1 MVPFKE
7 KSIADSSTASFWQD
21 GNLRSSSA
29 AGSNHEERF
38 VHSNCKYI
46 NKLIFLQLLK
56 DTYVIRFRLF
66 NKKVVRFG

>member
-1 MVPFKE
+1 MVPCQE

-38 VHSNCKYI
+38 VYSNYKYI
-46 NKLIFLQLLK
+46 N
-56 DTYVIRFRLF
+56 
-66 NKKVVRFG
+66 